1 VGVSQG
7 SSGTDVPA
15 FVNEKRCKKKEGDI
29 GRYRSAATHPIGA
42 QRRTLSE
49 RSDAP
54 YRSAA
59 THPIGAQ
66 RRSSNFVLGLDAD
79 LVVPSSFEALDNA

>member
-1 VGVSQG
+1 MLKLGVL
-7 SSGTDVPA
+7 
-15 FVNEKRCKKKEGDI
+15 NEKRCKKKEGDI
-29 GRYRSAATHPIGA
+29 GPYRSAATHPIGA

-66 RRSSNFVLGLDAD
+66 RRSSIYSAD
-79 LVVPSSFEALDNA
+79 RQSNNLKPDVNLLASHFAYPAT